1 MAGAWGVT
9 PRASVR
15 GEAAR
20 VGTEEVV
27 DRCLAVLA
35 DQPVDVAFLRVL
47 AGPAVDG
54 VLAGHEGGLDGR
66 WPRVWALR
74 GLLHVWEQRAV
85 HAVVAALGDESWRCR
100 EMAAKVVAAH
110 RLDEALEALAP
121 LHDDPVPRV
130 RAAAER
136 ARMRLSQQ

>member
-1 MAGAWGVT
+1 MAGVWGVT

-15 GEAAR
+15 AEAAR
-20 VGTEEVV
+20 VGADAVV

-35 DQPVDVAFLRVL
+35 GETPEPPFLRVL

-54 VLAGHEGGLDGR
+54 VLAGYEGGLDGR

-74 GLLHVWEQRAV
+74 GLLHVWEPRAAG
-85 HAVVAALGDESWRCR
+85 AVVAALADDAWRCR

-110 RLDEALEALAP
+110 RVDEALESLAP
-121 LHDDPVPRV
+121 LLEDLVPRV
-130 RAAAER
+130 RAAAGR
-136 ARMRLSQQ
+136 ARMQLSQQ

>member
-1 MAGAWGVT
+1 MAGPWGVT

-15 GEAAR
+15 DEASR
-20 VGTEEVV
+20 VGADAVV

-35 DQPVDVAFLRVL
+35 GEPVDVAFLRVL

-54 VLAGHEGGLDGR
+54 VLAGYEGGLEGR

-74 GLLHVWEQRAV
+74 GLLHVWDRRAV
-85 HAVVAALGDESWRCR
+85 DAVVAALGDEAWRCR
-100 EMAAKVVAAH
+100 EMAAKAVVAH
-110 RLDEALEALAP
+110 RVDEALDALAS
-121 LHDDPVPRV
+121 LLDDPVPRV

-136 ARMRLSQQ
+136 AQIRLSQQ